1 MTSRPQ
7 QNLSRLGVFLIAAL
21 AVSPIFGQDEKID
34 FGRQIR
40 PLLAEKCFACH
51 GLDGETRSTDFRMD
65 TKDGMFAPLESGGVA
80 VAAGNLDNSV
90 LFQRLITDDKDEH
103 MPPVDEEKQLS
114 KEEIELIRQWIAQGA
129 EWQQHWA
136 WVAPQRPQLPSLTD
150 TAWPKNE
157 IDQFVLARLEKE
169 GRTHSAEADKVTLI
183 RRVTFDLT
191 GLPPTSSEIDAF
203 LSDTTPTAYENVV
216 DRLLKSPRYGEH
228 MGRFWLD
235 AARYGDTHGLHLDNF
250 REMWPYRDW
259 VIKAF
264 NDNKPFDQFTI
275 EQLAGDLLPNAT
287 IDQQIATGFNRCNV
301 TTSEG
306 GAIDE
311 EYQAHYTVDRVST
324 MSTVWLGVSMGC
336 VVCHDHKFDPYTAK
350 DFYQL
355 YAFFNNLD
363 GPVMDGNKKDPAPI
377 LKITSDAQQTEMAEL
392 KRLIAELSES
402 TTAPNPELDD
412 AQAAW
417 ETKVRTSAV
426 SEPQW
431 NVLSPETFT
440 SSGGAIL
447 TKQED
452 GSVLVSGENPAKEVY
467 EFITPIDA
475 TKLTAVRLEG
485 LMHPSLS
492 NGGAGRSSNSNVVLS
507 EFEVEVASTA
517 EPDKWEKIKLAYAS
531 ADYEQPDG
539 NFKIANAIDG
549 KSETGWA
556 TAGHQKQEDRTA
568 IFMAETPFSSEAGT
582 RLKIRLRHE
591 SIYAQHQFGRIRLA
605 VTDAAEIPQI
615 GSGNVPAD
623 IVNLLKVE
631 PEQRNDAQRNTL
643 RNHYRS
649 KVSTNETLKQNLT
662 DLAAKQTRLTE
673 IGNSLPTTLV
683 WKERAELKPA
693 FILNR
698 GAYDKP
704 GEQVYRNTPA
714 VLPPLAS
721 LKDGETL
728 TRLHL
733 AKWLMTDENPLT
745 SRVTVNRFWQQ
756 YFGRGIVETTE
767 DFGSQ
772 GSPPSHPQLLDWLA
786 VDFRENGWDVKRLQ
800 KQIVMSSTYRQASKI
815 LQDGSPVDPANRL
828 FARGPRFRLDA
839 EMIRDNALFLS
850 GMMVNR
856 VGGPSVKPY
865 QPPGIWEAV
874 AYTDSNTAKFERDTG
889 EEAMHRRSMYTF
901 WKRTAPPPTM
911 STFDAPSRETCSV
924 RRSRTNTPL
933 AALALMND
941 VQFVEASRGVAQ
953 RIMKEGGDTD
963 KARAEFAF
971 RLVTA
976 RLPTDAER
984 AVTLKVYA
992 SSLARFVAEEAA
1004 AIELLKVGESAYDQ
1018 SLNASQLAAWTIVAN
1033 MLLNLDETITKG

>member
-1 MTSRPQ
+1 MISRQLHISPA
-7 QNLSRLGVFLIAAL
+7 GIFIAVAL
-21 AVSPIFGQDEKID
+21 MLAPLFGQDDKID

-136 WVAPQRPQLPSLTD
+136 WVAPQRPQLPSLKD
-150 TAWPKNE
+150 TAWPTNE

-216 DRLLKSPRYGEH
+216 DRLLKSARYGEH

-363 GPVMDGNKKDPAPI
+363 GPVMDGNQKDPAPI
-377 LKITSDAQQTEMAEL
+377 LKIANDAQQVEMAEL
-392 KRLIAELSES
+392 KRLIAELPES

-417 ETKVRTSAV
+417 ETKVLTSVA

-431 NVLSPETFT
+431 NILSPETFT

-452 GSVLVSGENPAKEVY
+452 GSVLVSGENPAKEIY
-467 EFITPIDA
+467 ELITPIAA

-507 EFEVEVASTA
+507 EFEVEVASAA
-517 EPDKWEKIKLAYAS
+517 EPDKWEEIKLAYAW

-549 KSETGWA
+549 KLETGWA
-556 TAGHQKQEDRTA
+556 TAGHQKKEDRTA
-568 IFMAETPFSSEAGT
+568 IFMAETPFSSEPGT

-591 SIYAQHQFGRIRLA
+591 S
-605 VTDAAEIPQI
+605 
-615 GSGNVPAD
+615 
-623 IVNLLKVE
+623 
-631 PEQRNDAQRNTL
+631 
-643 RNHYRS
+643 
-649 KVSTNETLKQNLT
+649 
-662 DLAAKQTRLTE
+662 
-673 IGNSLPTTLV
+673 
-683 WKERAELKPA
+683 
-693 FILNR
+693 
-698 GAYDKP
+698 
-704 GEQVYRNTPA
+704 
-714 VLPPLAS
+714 
-721 LKDGETL
+721 
-728 TRLHL
+728 
-733 AKWLMTDENPLT
+733 
-745 SRVTVNRFWQQ
+745 
-756 YFGRGIVETTE
+756 
-767 DFGSQ
+767 
-772 GSPPSHPQLLDWLA
+772 
-786 VDFRENGWDVKRLQ
+786 
-800 KQIVMSSTYRQASKI
+800 
-815 LQDGSPVDPANRL
+815 
-828 FARGPRFRLDA
+828 
-839 EMIRDNALFLS
+839 
-850 GMMVNR
+850 
-856 VGGPSVKPY
+856 
-865 QPPGIWEAV
+865 
-874 AYTDSNTAKFERDTG
+874 
-889 EEAMHRRSMYTF
+889 
-901 WKRTAPPPTM
+901 
-911 STFDAPSRETCSV
+911 
-924 RRSRTNTPL
+924 
-933 AALALMND
+933 
-941 VQFVEASRGVAQ
+941 
-953 RIMKEGGDTD
+953 
-963 KARAEFAF
+963 
-971 RLVTA
+971 
-976 RLPTDAER
+976 
-984 AVTLKVYA
+984 
-992 SSLARFVAEEAA
+992 
-1004 AIELLKVGESAYDQ
+1004 
-1018 SLNASQLAAWTIVAN
+1018 
-1033 MLLNLDETITKG
+1033 